1 MALRPKLEFFRFQ
14 LNHNDV
20 RFKTFRD
27 FAREVLYQR
36 RINSDTQIMH
46 KYLDYVRNS
55 LVTKDAQDD
64 SIKKQLKLIS
74 SAANIYAAYMPTVD
88 PANHLIYGVI
98 NGGRFGRHGL
108 MSDSDVTATDAKAFG
123 KDKTILRYYYF
134 LLYLPLDHNEGFLAI
149 HSNSR
154 EETVTDVMKTFVRR
168 LFKGNGYISPKL
180 HPFCPRAVREEFK
193 NESFLK
199 ELVFR
204 DTVIDRIFTAEGMHS
219 QDQAFDVEVKIRPR
233 GKDYRP
239 DDGIVA
245 KIMNKFGFKRPAGT
259 DSLGTFRSKIARV
272 NNVVNESERTFTIN
286 RESMDDIIP
295 VVYLEGRIKKY
306 NDDQTPDFGELDKYC
321 RETFANS
328 ILPELRPDLFPKQ
341 D

>member
-46 KYLDYVRNS
+46 KYLDHVRNS

-74 SAANIYAAYMPTVD
+74 TAANIYAAYMPTVD

-154 EETVTDVMKTFVRR
+154 EETITDVMKTFVRR
-168 LFKGNGYISPKL
+168 LFNGNGYISPK
-180 HPFCPRAVREEFK
+180 
-193 NESFLK
+193 S
-199 ELVFR
+199 
-204 DTVIDRIFTAEGMHS
+204 T
-219 QDQAFDVEVKIRPR
+219 
-233 GKDYRP
+233 
-239 DDGIVA
+239 
-245 KIMNKFGFKRPAGT
+245 
-259 DSLGTFRSKIARV
+259 RSARV
-272 NNVVNESERTFTIN
+272 PYARNSKTNRSSKNWFSVTRCSTI
-286 RESMDDIIP
+286 SSP
-295 VVYLEGRIKKY
+295 PKG
-306 NDDQTPDFGELDKYC
+306 C
-321 RETFANS
+321 A
-328 ILPELRPDLFPKQ
+328 LRSRPSTWR
-341 D
+341 